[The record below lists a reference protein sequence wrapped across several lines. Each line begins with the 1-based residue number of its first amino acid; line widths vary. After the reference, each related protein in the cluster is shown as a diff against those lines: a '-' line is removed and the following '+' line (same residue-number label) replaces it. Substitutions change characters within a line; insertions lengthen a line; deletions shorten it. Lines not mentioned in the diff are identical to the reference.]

1 MPYVFVA
8 VCAWVLAGVFYQS
21 SLDMAPAAYQMP
33 RILAVLVSALA
44 VLMLIDVFL
53 FRRRHQGTEAA
64 AQSTAP
70 FLGGFFDGVNIL
82 RAGSFLAAIIL
93 YVALLEPVGYFIM
106 TPLFL
111 VATFMFLRAC
121 RPWIAGTIA
130 VVAPVFVYLVFVF
143 FLDLPVPMGVMG

>member
-8 VCAWVLAGVFYQS
+8 VCAWLLAGVFYHA

-33 RILAVLVSALA
+33 RILAVLVSGLG
-44 VLMLIDVFL
+44 VLMLVDVFL
-53 FRRRHQGTEAA
+53 FRRRGQGTNTA

-70 FLGGFFDGVNIL
+70 FIEGFFDGVNIL

-111 VATFMFLRAC
+111 IGNFFLLRAC

-130 VVAPVFVYLVFVF
+130 VVAPVFVYLIFVA